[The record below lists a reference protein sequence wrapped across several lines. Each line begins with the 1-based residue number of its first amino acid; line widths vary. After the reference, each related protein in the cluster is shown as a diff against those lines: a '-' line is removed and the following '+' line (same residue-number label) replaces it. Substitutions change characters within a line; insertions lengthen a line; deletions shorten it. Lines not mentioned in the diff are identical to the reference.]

1 MLIWAKPGAEIP
13 TFQLDDKL
21 FKGILALTGVAIALT
36 LREYETGQYEHV
48 EFSQKNAGT
57 DYDSIT
63 AIIQDIQES
72 HVERYEF
79 LRSHLVSLITSLTG
93 PV

>member
-13 TFQLDDKL
+13 TFQLDNKL
-21 FKGILALTGVAIALT
+21 FKGILALTGAAITLT
-36 LREYETGQYEHV
+36 LREYETGQYKRV

-63 AIIQDIQES
+63 AIIQDVQES
-72 HVERYEF
+72 HVEHYEF
-79 LRSHLVSLITSLTG
+79 LHSHLVSLITSLTG

>member
-1 MLIWAKPGAEIP
+1 MRRGNTNAWNSRK
-13 TFQLDDKL
+13 
-21 FKGILALTGVAIALT
+21 
-36 LREYETGQYEHV
+36 
-48 EFSQKNAGT
+48 KNAGT

-63 AIIQDIQES
+63 AIIQDVQES

-79 LRSHLVSLITSLTG
+79 LRSHLVSLITLLTG